1 MLRSL
6 TLPELL
12 LVVGPDENPDAADER
27 QRGPRLDTDRM
38 GRHTVT
44 MCGHQLDIDEDCRAD
59 GTVLGWTLALNSQS
73 GVHRGHWHLRDRD
86 QVLSLVAQFVTH
98 AREGE
103 VRRRARR

>member
-27 QRGPRLDTDRM
+27 QRGPRLD
-38 GRHTVT
+38 
-44 MCGHQLDIDEDCRAD
+44 EDCRAD
-59 GTVLGWTLALNSQS
+59 GTVLGWTLALHSQS